1 MVEAIHGRH
10 SEPIHVD
17 VAVIGAGFAGLYAV
31 HKVRNDLG
39 LTVQG
44 FENGSDIGG
53 TWFWNRYP
61 GARADTEVTAYC
73 YSFDR
78 ELFDQWKWSQRYPRQ
93 AEILSYLDMFANR
106 YDLRRSYLFDTQVET
121 VRFDEATDRWDL
133 ILGTGQRYSAQFV
146 IEGVGLLSSTNIPD
160 FPGQDSFP
168 GEIYHTSRW
177 PQQPIDFAGK
187 RVGVIGTGSS
197 GVQVI
202 SEIGSQAAHL
212 TVFQRTPQYIVPAQH
227 GPLDPDLLNRISADY
242 DGYWQSVLA
251 SVTAFGFDESQ
262 TPGEG
267 MSAEEREA
275 IFEKQWNSGGGF
287 QFMFATFNDI
297 VTSVEANTAATD
309 FIKRKIAQIVDDP
322 ETAAKL
328 TPTDYY
334 AKRPICCDDYYET
347 YNRENVSLVDAKAHP
362 ILEITSNGIR
372 TDEGEYELDVIVFA
386 TGFDAVTG
394 NYLKIDHIGRGGVSL
409 RDKWAD
415 RPHVHLGLMSTD
427 FPNIFMIFGPMGPF
441 TNQPPAHEA
450 QVDWVA
456 RAIRFVREHELA
468 TIEPTQESEDQ
479 WLATCDEIAN
489 ATLIPKVDSWINGAN
504 IPGKPIAIMF
514 YMAGMG
520 AYMEQ
525 LQQAIDSDYEGFRL
539 DGQPVRT

>member
-1 MVEAIHGRH
+1 MDEAIHGRD
-10 SEPIHVD
+10 SEAIHVD

-31 HKVRNDLG
+31 HKARNDLG

-106 YDLRRSYLFDTQVET
+106 YDLRRSYLFDTQVEK

-133 ILGTGQRYSAQFV
+133 ILDTGQRYSAQFV
-146 IEGVGLLSSTNIPD
+146 VEGVGLLSSTNIPD

-168 GEIYHTSRW
+168 GELYHTSRW

-242 DGYWQSVLA
+242 EGYWQSVLA

-267 MSAEEREA
+267 MSDEERDA

-297 VTSVEANTAATD
+297 VTSVEANDAATD
-309 FIKRKIAQIVDDP
+309 FIRRKIAQIVDDP

-362 ILEITSNGIR
+362 ILEITPKGIR

-394 NYLKIDHIGRGGVSL
+394 NYLKIDHIGRGGMSL

-415 RPHVHLGLMSTD
+415 RPRVHLGLMSTD

-456 RAIRFVREHELA
+456 RAIQFVREHELS

-525 LQQAIDSDYEGFRL
+525 LQHAIDSDYTGFRL
-539 DGQPVRT
+539 DGQPVRS